1 MYKAGNQWFY
11 ASLFMISLG
20 MGMSLDVENDV
31 SANASVQTSIQKNS
45 EQVPAETDFSS
56 IKFGQGNK
64 IFDEESTANKVTD
77 KASDS
82 KGSTNQD
89 VDSSEVAAV
98 MPSNSSKS
106 VDKDLNSNEVTDKTS
121 SSEQIANQDMSLNEV
136 NDEALNSNA
145 VHVNSEKPQK
155 SLGDVNT
162 LKSIQNAKDKINK
175 LPNLTNEEKQRFIN
189 NIDYDI
195 DMVMGDVTSVAIS
208 EETVDTI
215 EGILNQDLDTAT
227 FADAEKL
234 LNAKADAADQL
245 NDYGESAK
253 HRFSEMSGLTAG
265 QIAKAFLDID
275 NTLAKELEKIND
287 SEPTT
292 AVYKALKNGKVAI
305 DAIKVEK
312 QGQISGVS
320 QENNN
325 QSGQAIDDIIQ
336 NAKDNKLPN
345 ENDNEDLLNVKGEV
359 SDLLTNYSN
368 SKKYKFA
375 MMPGLT
381 AGQIAKAFLDIDST
395 LAKELEKINDS
406 EPTTAVYKALQD
418 GKVAIDAIQV
428 KKQGLILED
437 GQDDTHQ
444 ANQFINDNV
453 QDNKDEITKLPNVTD
468 DVEQKYLRRIN
479 TNDDKSYVDILKSK
493 GVTDSSSMIKDLQA
507 FVSNTNSQNINTMN
521 SVLPNTDIDK
531 KSNNMVIVLAI
542 AVISA
547 ILLVLL
553 KISRK
558 KDA

>member
-292 AVYKALKNGKVAI
+292 AVYKAL
-305 DAIKVEK
+305 
-312 QGQISGVS
+312 
-320 QENNN
+320 
-325 QSGQAIDDIIQ
+325 
-336 NAKDNKLPN
+336 
-345 ENDNEDLLNVKGEV
+345 
-359 SDLLTNYSN
+359 
-368 SKKYKFA
+368 
-375 MMPGLT
+375 
-381 AGQIAKAFLDIDST
+381 
-395 LAKELEKINDS
+395 
-406 EPTTAVYKALQD
+406 QD